1 MNSGKYKVLTFL
13 KLIFRLN
20 FFRARLKRAG
30 DDFQGYIFVQLDET
44 FITYRNENA
53 YSCSNFSSLKI
64 LRFTFLMNKILIQE
78 RACSKRITFGLEVF
92 TE

>member
-1 MNSGKYKVLTFL
+1 MIFSDIFL
-13 KLIFRLN
+13 SSLM
-20 FFRARLKRAG
+20 KRSSRSVHAN
-30 DDFQGYIFVQLDET
+30 
-44 FITYRNENA
+44 RNESA

-64 LRFTFLMNKILIQE
+64 LRFIFLMNKILIQE